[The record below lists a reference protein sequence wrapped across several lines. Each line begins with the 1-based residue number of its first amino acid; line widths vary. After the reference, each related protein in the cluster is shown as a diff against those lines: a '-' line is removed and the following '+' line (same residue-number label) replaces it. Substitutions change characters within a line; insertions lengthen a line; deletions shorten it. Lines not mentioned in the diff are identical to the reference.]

1 MANADLRASG
11 YMSRAM
17 AGPDLA
23 LRPYAAADEEILIEL
38 WRRGWQQA
46 YPEIDFTA
54 RVAWWRA
61 RWRNELVPVATI
73 AVAELADK
81 PVGFVTI
88 DAKGGYLDQIVVAP
102 EAWGRGVAEA
112 LLAEAKRISP
122 EKIELHVNT
131 DNARALRFYEKHGF
145 AVTGEGVN
153 PHSGRPVLAMR
164 WESASSRLAREPSP
178 LAGEGG
184 SPEHRDGEPGEG

>member
-38 WRRGWQQA
+38 WRRSWQQA
-46 YPEIDFTA
+46 YPEIDFTT

-73 AVAELADK
+73 AVAELAGK

-88 DAKGGYLDQIVVAP
+88 DANAGYLDQIAVAP

-112 LLAEAKRISP
+112 LLAQAKRISP

-164 WESASSRLAREPSP
+164 WEADDRRQTMEERGLT
-178 LAGEGG
+178 
-184 SPEHRDGEPGEG
+184 